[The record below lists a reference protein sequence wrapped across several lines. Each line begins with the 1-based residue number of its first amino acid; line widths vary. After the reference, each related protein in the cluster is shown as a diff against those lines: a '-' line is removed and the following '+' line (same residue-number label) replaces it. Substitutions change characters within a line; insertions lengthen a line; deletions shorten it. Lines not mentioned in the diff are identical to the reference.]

1 MIQSLCAY
9 LESLQQTFKY
19 VMAFRPTGWTYKP
32 NEGQKFSTSSTTEEI
47 LNTRT
52 PFTIDSIRPTYSTP
66 TCQIFGVPYSE
77 HSSFRELAA
86 FVMSLNVKQ
95 IIPTVNIG

>member
-1 MIQSLCAY
+1 
-9 LESLQQTFKY
+9 
-19 VMAFRPTGWTYKP
+19 MAFRPTGWTYK
-32 NEGQKFSTSSTTEEI
+32 GQKYSTSSTTEEV
-47 LNTRT
+47 LSTPN
-52 PFTIDSIRPTYSTP
+52 PFTIDTITPTFSTP
-66 TCQIFGVPYSE
+66 KCQIFSVPYSE

>member
-1 MIQSLCAY
+1 
-9 LESLQQTFKY
+9 
-19 VMAFRPTGWTYKP
+19 MAFRPTGWTYK
-32 NEGQKFSTSSTTEEI
+32 GQNFSISSTTEEI
-47 LNTRT
+47 L
-52 PFTIDSIRPTYSTP
+52 STP
-66 TCQIFGVPYSE
+66 TQFTVDTITPTFSTPICQIFGVPYSE